1 MGAKKAAELWDA
13 AIVRT
18 GAALKG
24 FRTDRGLTLAELSER
39 TGLPISTL
47 SKIENEKMELTIDK
61 LLRISLA
68 LDINAADIFRATSSP
83 SQRHDS
89 SKRRSISRADEGKKV
104 TSRNGLY
111 EYQAYDLLNKDMTPI
126 VAEIHARSME
136 EFGAF
141 HRHQGEEYVYV
152 LEGELA
158 IYTDAYTPA
167 YLKKG
172 DSIYFDCSMGHAYIA
187 VGDQPCR
194 ILTIFS
200 TSEAQTIDFV
210 EGQASSN
217 GTGRKTR
224 KLRPA

>member
-1 MGAKKAAELWDA
+1 MADLAGG

-24 FRTDRGLTLAELSER
+24 FRTERGLTLADLSER

-68 LDINAADIFRATSSP
+68 LDVNVADVFGTPSGQFQSP
-83 SQRHDS
+83 DS
-89 SKRRSISRADEGKKV
+89 SKRRSVSRAGQGKKV
-104 TSRNGLY
+104 SSVSGEY

-136 EFGAF
+136 EFGEF

-158 IYTDAYTPA
+158 VYTDTYTPA
-167 YLKKG
+167 HLKAG
-172 DSIYFDCSMGHAYIA
+172 DSIYFDSAMGHAYIA
-187 VGDQPCR
+187 VGEAPCR
-194 ILTIFS
+194 ILSVFS
-200 TSEAQTIDFV
+200 TSEAQTLDFV
-210 EGQASSN
+210 GGQ
-217 GTGRKTR
+217 GMLDEVVRKSR
-224 KLRPA
+224 AAKSE